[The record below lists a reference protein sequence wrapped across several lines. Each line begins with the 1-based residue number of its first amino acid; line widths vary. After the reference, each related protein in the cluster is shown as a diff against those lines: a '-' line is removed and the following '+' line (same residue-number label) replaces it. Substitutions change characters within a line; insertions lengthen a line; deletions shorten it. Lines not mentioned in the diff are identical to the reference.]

1 MLTTHALH
9 IDGRRHTLVPATTLE
24 SRRAEVLL
32 VQADGQESRT
42 AAALAL
48 SGRMKPSSGSVALG
62 HDGSMASLRR
72 RSALVD
78 APGVNAPERHLTVRS
93 LTSEDLALVQFK
105 FRDRTRPTEWLV
117 KNGFR
122 DILDKW
128 VEELEPQRLLHLQLE
143 LALANHDVELLV
155 VDSPDRH
162 TSNPAAWLPLLQQ
175 AAAGELG
182 VEPLSGNPPRTILV
196 IALVGQLPPDWDGPT
211 SFLGNDMGTPA
222 VEAVPAEAVPAG
234 VEQPAAEAPATEA
247 LPAVEEA
254 PEPAAVEAPAVEA
267 LPAVEGAPAG
277 VEAHAVDTEVEESAE
292 APPPGPTAP
301 AEIAVTQTDSKE
313 IQ

>member
-1 MLTTHALH
+1 MLTTNALH

-48 SGRMKPSSGSVALG
+48 TGRMKPSSGSVALG

-78 APGVNAPERHLTVRS
+78 SPGVNAPERHLTVRS
-93 LTSEDLALVQFK
+93 LTSEDLALVPFK

-128 VEELEPQRLLHLQLE
+128 VEELEPTRLLHLQLE

-155 VDSPDRH
+155 IDSPDRH
-162 TSNPAAWLPLLQQ
+162 TSDPAAWLPLLHR
-175 AAAGELG
+175 AASGEFG
-182 VEPLSGNPPRTILV
+182 VEPHSKNPPRETLV
-196 IALVGQLPPDWDGPT
+196 IGIVGQIPPDWDGPT

-222 VEAVPAEAVPAG
+222 AEEPPAETVPAG
-234 VEQPAAEAPATEA
+234 VEQPAEAPAGVEHPATEA

-254 PEPAAVEAPAVEA
+254 PELSAAEAP
-267 LPAVEGAPAG
+267 
-277 VEAHAVDTEVEESAE
+277 AVDTEVEESAE

-301 AEIAVTQTDSKE
+301 AEIAVTQTNSKE